1 MQFTD
6 YIKHPSFAMSEG
18 SIFEKLRR
26 HPGVEFDPFVYHA
39 TLIYNDEYR
48 ALLEQVHRDYLD
60 IGQRHQLPMFALTDT
75 WRANQ
80 ERIQQSS
87 FRNQNI
93 NQDNVSFI
101 RQLRDSYGPDA
112 SPIFVGGTMGPKGDA
127 YTPQEA
133 LAADNA
139 ERFHMPQIE
148 ALAGSGVDFLFVA
161 TLPALSEAI
170 GMARAMA
177 ATKLPYI
184 LSFVLRKDGTLLDGT
199 PLAEAMDRID
209 NATAHPPIGYAV
221 NCVHPSIFKD
231 GLSALEQHEASLSQR
246 IVSFQTNTS
255 ARDPQELDGLEELE
269 TEEPDVLA
277 ELMISAHE
285 QFHTPFMGGCC
296 GTDTAHIES
305 LARTYKA
312 SLKH

>member
-1 MQFTD
+1 MQFKD
-6 YIKHPSFAMSEG
+6 YIENPSFALSEG

-26 HPGVEFDPFVYHA
+26 NPTVEFDPFVYHA
-39 TLIYNDEYR
+39 TLIYHNDFR
-48 ALLEQVHRDYLD
+48 AILEQVHRDYLD

-80 ERIQQSS
+80 ERIQQSK
-87 FRNQNI
+87 FRNQDI

-101 RQLRDSYGPDA
+101 RQIHDSYGPDA

-127 YTPQEA
+127 YTPEEA
-133 LAADNA
+133 LSPDDAAQ
-139 ERFHMPQIE
+139 FHQPQIE
-148 ALAGSGVDFLFVA
+148 ALAAAGVDFLFVA

-177 ATKLPYI
+177 ATNLPYI
-184 LSFVLRKDGTLLDGT
+184 LSFVLRKNGTLLDGT

-209 NATAHPPIGYAV
+209 NATAQPPIGYAV
-221 NCVHPSIFKD
+221 NCIHPSIFKD
-231 GLSALEQHEASLSQR
+231 SLSALEQHEASLPQR
-246 IVSFQTNTS
+246 IVSFQANTS
-255 ARDPQELDGLEELE
+255 ARDPRELDGLEELE

-277 ELMISAHE
+277 DLMISAHE

-296 GTDTAHIES
+296 GTDTNHIES